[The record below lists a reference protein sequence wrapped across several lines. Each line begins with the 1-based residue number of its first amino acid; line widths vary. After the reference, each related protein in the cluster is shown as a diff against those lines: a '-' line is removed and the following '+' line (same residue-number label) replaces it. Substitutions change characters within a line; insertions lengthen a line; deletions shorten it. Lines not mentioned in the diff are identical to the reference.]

1 MHALLENLHR
11 DHVNLDRLLELLES
25 HLNAFYS
32 GEESDFDLIIELLEY
47 LECYAELVH
56 HPTED
61 LIFEAALDRS
71 GDKRPTL
78 EKLMGQHKT
87 LVELTRKFRQ
97 SMEGVIQGAVMTRE
111 ELEIEG
117 REYIALQ
124 RLHLDTEEG
133 EIFDFLDDCLDEP
146 EWRRIEESAP
156 KYDDPV
162 FGERDPDRFRILY
175 RYLFEHQSAE

>member
-1 MHALLENLHR
+1 MHPLLESLHR
-11 DHVNLDRLLELLES
+11 DHVNLDRLLKLLES
-25 HLNAFYS
+25 HLNAFYA
-32 GEESDFDLIIELLEY
+32 GEESDFDLVIELLEY
-47 LECYAELVH
+47 VECYAELVH

-61 LIFEAALDRS
+61 LIFEAALGRS
-71 GDKRPTL
+71 GDKQPML
-78 EKLMGQHKT
+78 EKLMEQHKT
-87 LVELTRKFRQ
+87 LIEVTRKFRQ

-124 RLHLDTEEG
+124 RLHMDMEESEVFG
-133 EIFDFLDDCLDEP
+133 FLDGCLEES
-146 EWRRIEESAP
+146 EWQRIEDSAP

-175 RYLFEHQSAE
+175 RYLFEHQTPE